1 VTRWYLRRRVIAPVL
16 ICAAAAAGTAL
27 AVTGATASQAK
38 PTAAARPAARSA
50 AAGTASG
57 SASTS
62 ACVSAKRPA
71 FAAWLGRGISRA
83 LKGDTGQV
91 GVTVSDPHLDLTCAV
106 DQRGHFDAASTIKVS
121 IISALLLKEGGVS
134 HLTTA
139 QHNLAWLMITQSNND
154 AATDLWNEVG
164 LAGMQHFLTVAGMKH
179 TILNDAWGLTEQTPQ
194 DEMKLLTML
203 TTSGHVLSTSSRQY
217 VLWLMSNVISSQ
229 RFGTPAGVPAGV
241 HVSVKDGWLAYPT
254 ADDWHVNSLGA
265 FRAKAGYYRI
275 AVLTTGDRSFTG
287 GVNDIQAVARVINK
301 DIARG

>member
-1 VTRWYLRRRVIAPVL
+1 MTRWYLRRRVIAPVL

-38 PTAAARPAARSA
+38 PTAAARPAASSA
-50 AAGTASG
+50 AAGTASS

-134 HLTTA
+134 HLTAA

-154 AATDLWNEVG
+154 AATDL
-164 LAGMQHFLTVAGMKH
+164 
-179 TILNDAWGLTEQTPQ
+179 
-194 DEMKLLTML
+194 
-203 TTSGHVLSTSSRQY
+203 
-217 VLWLMSNVISSQ
+217 
-229 RFGTPAGVPAGV
+229 
-241 HVSVKDGWLAYPT
+241 
-254 ADDWHVNSLGA
+254 
-265 FRAKAGYYRI
+265 
-275 AVLTTGDRSFTG
+275 
-287 GVNDIQAVARVINK
+287 
-301 DIARG
+301 

>member
-1 VTRWYLRRRVIAPVL
+1 VTSWYLRRVVAPVL
-16 ICAAAAAGTAL
+16 ICAATAAGAIQ
-27 AVTGATASQAK
+27 AVTAATASPAM
-38 PTAAARPAARSA
+38 PATAH
-50 AAGTASG
+50 G
-57 SASTS
+57 
-62 ACVSAKRPA
+62 ACVSARRPA
-71 FAAWLGRGISRA
+71 FAAWLSRGIGRA

-91 GVTVSDPHLDLTCAV
+91 GLTVSDPHLDLTCAV

-139 QHNLAWLMITQSNND
+139 QHNLAWLMITQSDND

-203 TTSGHVLSTSSRQY
+203 TTPSRVLSTSSRQY

-241 HVSVKDGWLAYPT
+241 HVSVKDGWLAYPA

-275 AVLTTGDRSFTG
+275 AVLTTGDRSFAG

>member
-1 VTRWYLRRRVIAPVL
+1 VTRWYLRRRVVAPVL
-16 ICAAAAAGTAL
+16 ICAATAGCAAV
-27 AVTGATASQAK
+27 AVTGATASPAR
-38 PTAAARPAARSA
+38 PAAAARPAARST
-50 AAGTASG
+50 AAGTASR
-57 SASTS
+57 SATS
-62 ACVSAKRPA
+62 GACVSARRPA
-71 FAAWLGRGISRA
+71 FAAWLSRCISRA

-91 GVTVSDPHLDLTCAV
+91 GLTVSDPHLDLACAV

-134 HLTTA
+134 QLTTA
-139 QHNLAWLMITQSNND
+139 QHNLAWLMITQSDNN

-164 LAGMQHFLTVAGMKH
+164 LADMQHFLTVAGMKH

-229 RFGTPAGVPAGV
+229 RFGTPSGVPAGV

-254 ADDWHVNSLGA
+254 EADWHVNSLGA

-275 AVLTTGDRSFTG
+275 AVLTTGDKSFAG

-301 DIARG
+301 DIAKG